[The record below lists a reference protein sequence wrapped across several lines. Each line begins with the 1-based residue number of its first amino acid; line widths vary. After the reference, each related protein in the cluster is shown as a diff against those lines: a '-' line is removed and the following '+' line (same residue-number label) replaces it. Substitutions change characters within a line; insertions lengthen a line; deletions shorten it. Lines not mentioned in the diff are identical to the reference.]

1 MLSIPAHK
9 QTDPAK
15 KPGQI
20 INPINTDMM
29 DEMSK
34 YAAQERHAGMRPELA
49 ATYKP
54 THGGYPGTP
63 LCDGCPVPGVC
74 TRDGQCANKALEG

>member
-9 QTDPAK
+9 QLDPAK

-20 INPINTDMM
+20 VNPINTDMM
-29 DEMSK
+29 DDMAMIDTEPRRRMV
-34 YAAQERHAGMRPELA
+34 AQQ
-49 ATYKP
+49 YKP
-54 THGGYPGTP
+54 AHGGYPGTAP